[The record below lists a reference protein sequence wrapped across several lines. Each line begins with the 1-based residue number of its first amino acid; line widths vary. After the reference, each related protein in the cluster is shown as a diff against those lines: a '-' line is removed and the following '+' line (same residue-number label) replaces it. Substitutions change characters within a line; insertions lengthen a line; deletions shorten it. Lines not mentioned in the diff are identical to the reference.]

1 MRCEMVMSA
10 QPETVKE
17 VFFNLL
23 GKNRLMPN
31 LAIEKEAGLLLSRVR
46 FALASSVLTEESR
59 DLLIN
64 GLNHQGPIE
73 CIVPIASFNEL
84 SHPDNRNLLL
94 AAIALEVERADGNP
108 DQVNLVRRA
117 SSVLS
122 FLSNAF
128 DQAVIRL
135 PSVAVATR
143 LCEPNSE
150 EAKELKQ
157 GARGINLSPS

>member
-1 MRCEMVMSA
+1 MVMSA
-10 QPETVKE
+10 QPEIAKE

-46 FALASSVLTEESR
+46 FALASSVLTEESKA
-59 DLLIN
+59 LLIN

-73 CIVPIASFNEL
+73 CNVSINEFKEL
-84 SHPDNRNLLL
+84 SHPDHRNLLL
-94 AAIALEVERADGNP
+94 AAIALEVERVHGNP
-108 DQVNLVRRA
+108 DQVSLVRRA
-117 SSVLS
+117 SVLS

-143 LCEPNSE
+143 LCKPNSE

-157 GARGINLSPS
+157 ENGKMGLSPS

>member
-1 MRCEMVMSA
+1 MAILV
-10 QPETVKE
+10 QPKTAKE
-17 VFFNLL
+17 VFLNLL
-23 GKNRLMPN
+23 NQNRLIPDES
-31 LAIEKEAGLLLSRVR
+31 IEREAELLLSRVR
-46 FALASSVLTEESR
+46 FALASSVLTEESKA
-59 DLLIN
+59 LLIN

-73 CIVPIASFNEL
+73 CSVSINEFKEL

-94 AAIALEVERADGNP
+94 AAIALEVERAHGNP

-117 SSVLS
+117 SVLS

-135 PSVAVATR
+135 PSVAVATQ

-157 GARGINLSPS
+157 GARGINLSLS